1 MKQIAL
7 FSLLILFIFSCLS
20 CTKQPKITNLR
31 CEYLNEPIGLDVTI
45 PRFTWNIESEDSFSQ
60 EYFQVCV
67 ATSSRLLEKG
77 KADIW
82 CSEKTHRNNSYALY
96 GGKTMESFRKY
107 FWNVTIWKPGE
118 KNPVV
123 SAPASFEMAMV
134 NKTDWK
140 AQWISDDKDKNF
152 KPSPLFR
159 KTFSARKE
167 IKLARAFISSAGYYE
182 LFINGKRV
190 GENRLDPGYTHFDK
204 RVLYTTYNVTDFL
217 KRGENAISAVLGNGW
232 FNVQSLAVWHFEKAR
247 WRNRPQMICELR
259 IEYTDGT
266 NEHIVS
272 DNSWKTSTGAY
283 VFNNIY
289 SGDTYDARLEE
300 ENWQKTGFDEK
311 KWVNAK
317 LVEETAPLLVAQL
330 MPAIQVSKE
339 ISPVSVK
346 EFGDKIYVFD
356 MGVNISGVCRIKVR
370 GEAGTKITIKHGEL
384 LYTNGRLNQSNID
397 CYFQR
402 ETNDSPW
409 QKDPD
414 EIFQMDTYILKG
426 GGEDELFTP
435 GFTYHGFRYV
445 EVESSNPINIGKE
458 NLTALFLHTALN
470 PVGKFSCSNDL
481 LNKIWEATNRSYL
494 SNLHSIPTDCPQ
506 REKNGWTAD
515 AHISVDIGL
524 LNFDGIKLYEK
535 WLNDFKDNQREA
547 GDISG
552 IIPSADWGYG
562 GIGPV
567 WDAALFIIPNALYNY
582 YGDTRCI
589 ENIYDNCEKYLN
601 FLKTKESNGFLS
613 YGLGDWVPYKTKTP
627 NEFTSTCFYFLD
639 NVLMDRFASL
649 LGKNANPYKE
659 KASQLK
665 LLINERYFNS
675 DSAIYA
681 NGSQTALSTALYM
694 KLVPEGHEQKVADML
709 VKSVRAN
716 QHHLDFGVIG
726 SKFVPA
732 MLVKYGY
739 AEDAYK
745 IVAQET
751 APSWGYWIK
760 EIGLTTLGETWLFSP
775 DYKDASLNHVFL
787 GDVSAWMV
795 NTLAGINY
803 DENSPGFRHIIIRPS
818 FIKDL
823 NWVKGEYNSVNGM
836 IRSEWMRKGNTVELN
851 VSIPA
856 NTSATVYVNG
866 KQEIKSGKYSFI
878 IPEELFEDIIQN
890 N

>member
-1 MKQIAL
+1 MKKIVLTPLL
-7 FSLLILFIFSCLS
+7 FLFIISCLS
-20 CTKQPKITNLR
+20 CNKQPEIFNLR
-31 CEYLNEPIGLDVTI
+31 CEYLSEPIGLDVAS
-45 PRFTWNIESEDSFSQ
+45 PRMGWNIDSEGGFSQ
-60 EYFQVCV
+60 EYFQVYV
-67 ATSSRLLEKG
+67 ASNPGLLLNGE
-77 KADIW
+77 ADIW
-82 CSEKTHRNNSYALY
+82 ISEKVKSSSSLALY
-96 GGKTMESFRKY
+96 SGKPLESFSKY
-107 FWNVTIWKPGE
+107 YWNVKVWRTGDDEAILSPTG
-118 KNPVV
+118 
-123 SAPASFEMAMV
+123 SFEMALL
-134 NKTDWK
+134 NKSDWK
-140 AQWISDDKDKNF
+140 AQWISDDNDKNF

-159 KTFSARKE
+159 KAFSIPKDIRQ
-167 IKLARAFISSAGYYE
+167 ARAFVSSAGYYE
-182 LFINGKRV
+182 LFINGIRV
-190 GENRLDPGYTHFDK
+190 GKNWLDPGYTHFDK
-204 RVLYTTYNVTDFL
+204 RVLYSTYDVTDFL
-217 KRGENAISAVLGNGW
+217 KNGENAISAVLGNGW
-232 FNVQSLAVWHFEKAR
+232 FNIQSLAVWHFEKAR
-247 WRNRPQMICELR
+247 WRSRPQMICELR

-266 NEHIVS
+266 IETICT
-272 DNSWKTSTGAY
+272 DNSWKTASGAY
-283 VFNNIY
+283 AFNNLY

-300 ENWQKTGFDEK
+300 QGWNMTGFDDS
-311 KWVNAK
+311 KWLNSKEVN
-317 LVEETAPLLVAQL
+317 EPAPLLNAQL

-339 ISPVSVK
+339 ISPVSFK
-346 EFGDKIYVFD
+346 AFGDKIYVFD
-356 MGVNISGVCRIKVR
+356 MGVNISGVCRIKVK
-370 GEAGTKITIKHGEL
+370 GEAGTKITLKHGEL
-384 LYTNGRLNQSNID
+384 IHKDGRLNQSNID

-402 ETNDSPW
+402 ETNESPQ
-409 QKDPD
+409 QKDPN

-426 GGEDELFTP
+426 GDEDEVFTP
-435 GFTYHGFRYV
+435 SFTYHGFRYV
-445 EVESSNPINIGKE
+445 EVESSNPIKLDKE
-458 NLTALFLHTALN
+458 NLKALFLHTNLN

-515 AHISVDIGL
+515 AHIAVDLGL
-524 LNFDGIKLYEK
+524 LNFDGITFYEK
-535 WLNDFKDNQREA
+535 WMNDFKDNQREA
-547 GDISG
+547 GDISA
-552 IIPSADWGYG
+552 IIPSAGWGYG
-562 GIGPV
+562 DIGPV

-627 NEFTSTCFYFLD
+627 NEFTSTCFYYLD
-639 NVLMDRFASL
+639 NVLMHRFASL
-649 LGKNANPYKE
+649 IGEDANPYLE

-665 LLINERYFNS
+665 QLINEKYFNS

-694 KLVPEGHEQKVADML
+694 KLVPEGHEQRVADML
-709 VKSVRAN
+709 AKSVRDN

-745 IVAQET
+745 MVAQET
-751 APSWGYWIK
+751 SPSWGYWIK
-760 EIGLTTLGETWLFSP
+760 ELGLTSLGETWLFSP
-775 DYKDASLNHVFL
+775 DYKDASLNHIFL

-803 DENSPGFRHIIIRPS
+803 DEDSPGFRHIIIRPS

-823 NWVKGEYNSVNGM
+823 DWVKGEYNSVNGM
-836 IRSEWMRKGNTVELN
+836 IRSEWIRKGNKVELI

-878 IPEELFEDIIQN
+878 IDGN
-890 N
+890 